1 LSEAEIKA
9 AQENKFETIKEIDII
24 GKTQKEELKFILN
37 TTNET
42 LYEVVKNAGSE
53 IELQDLGTV

>member
-24 GKTQKEELKFILN
+24 GKTKKEELKYILN
-37 TTNET
+37 TTNEI